1 MSISTQICIARG
13 DGIGPEIMDA
23 TLAILE
29 AAKANLQ
36 ITEIEVGEKL
46 FRQGYSSGIAP
57 ETWDILKQKRIL
69 LKAPITTPQG
79 GGYKSLN
86 VTLRKTLGLFANVRP
101 SVAYHPF
108 IQTQF
113 PNMDVVVVRENEED
127 LYAGIEYQQTR
138 DVTTVIKVISRP
150 GSERIIRY
158 AFEYARANNRKKV
171 SCFIKDNI
179 MKLADGLFH
188 KIFREIAADYP
199 DIQTDSWIVDIGS
212 ARLATE
218 PERFDVI
225 VTQNLYGDI
234 ISDITAELSGSVGL
248 GASSNI
254 GPNFAMFEA
263 IHGSAPDIA
272 GQGIANP
279 SGLLLAAVQ
288 MLVHMN
294 QKDNATLIH
303 NAWLRTIEDGI
314 HTGDIYKKG
323 VSNRKVSTREF
334 MQAVV
339 GRLGDSPKILK
350 EAFYDQEVI
359 NTFDITSF
367 TTVIPE
373 PDKKLVGIDIFLDFD
388 PAKMTVDEM
397 AAELVKATSI
407 PDLELT
413 VISNKGQ
420 RVWPGE
426 PTETYNTFSW
436 RCRFEYK
443 GSKEMT
449 HQDAID
455 LLQRFQKAGFD
466 FVKTEHLYTFDG
478 VAGFS
483 LSQGE

>member
-1 MSISTQICIARG
+1 
-13 DGIGPEIMDA
+13 
-23 TLAILE
+23 
-29 AAKANLQ
+29 
-36 ITEIEVGEKL
+36 
-46 FRQGYSSGIAP
+46 
-57 ETWDILKQKRIL
+57 
-69 LKAPITTPQG
+69 
-79 GGYKSLN
+79 
-86 VTLRKTLGLFANVRP
+86 VRP

-108 IQTQF
+108 IETQF
-113 PNMDVVVVRENEED
+113 PNLDVVIVRENEED

-138 DVTTVIKVISRP
+138 DVTAVLKLISRP

-179 MKLADGLFH
+179 MKLSDGLFH
-188 KIFREIAADYP
+188 KVFREIAAAYP
-199 DIQTDSWIVDIGS
+199 DIKTDSWIVDIGS

-218 PERFDVI
+218 PDRFDVI
-225 VTQNLYGDI
+225 VTENLYGDI

-294 QKDNATLIH
+294 QKESAMLIH

-314 HTGDIYKKG
+314 HTGDIYKKM
-323 VSNRKVSTREF
+323 SSARKVGTKEF

-339 GRLGDSPKILK
+339 GRLGDKPKILK
-350 EAFYDQEVI
+350 EAFYDQEVV
-359 NTFDITSF
+359 NQFDINSF

-373 PDKKLVGIDIFLDFD
+373 PDKKLVGVDVFLDFD
-388 PAKMTVDEM
+388 PAELSVDDL
-397 AAELVKATSI
+397 AAKLVKTTNS
-407 PDLELT
+407 DDVQLS

-426 PTETYNTFSW
+426 PTETYCTFSW
-436 RCRFEYK
+436 RCRYEYK
-443 GSKEMT
+443 GSGKMS
-449 HQDAID
+449 HNDVIR
-455 LLQRFQKAGFD
+455 LLERCQQAGFD
-466 FVKTEHLYTFDG
+466 FVKTEHLYMFDG

>member
-1 MSISTQICIARG
+1 MSISTQICVARG

-23 TLAILE
+23 TLGILGV
-29 AAKANLQ
+29 AKADLD

-57 ETWDILKQKRIL
+57 ETWDVLKQKRIL

-86 VTLRKTLGLFANVRP
+86 VTIRKTLGLFANVRP

-108 IQTQF
+108 VETQF
-113 PNMDVVVVRENEED
+113 PNLDVVIVRENEED

-138 DVTTVIKVISRP
+138 DVVSVHKLISRP
-150 GSERIIRY
+150 GSERIIKY
-158 AFEYARANNRKKV
+158 AFEYAKANGRKKV
-171 SCFIKDNI
+171 SCFMKDNI
-179 MKLADGLFH
+179 MKLSDGLFH
-188 KIFREIAADYP
+188 KVFREIAAEYP
-199 DIQTDSWIVDIGS
+199 DIQTDSWIIDIGS

-218 PERFDVI
+218 PDRFDVI
-225 VTQNLYGDI
+225 VTENLYGDI
-234 ISDITAELSGSVGL
+234 ISDITAEMSGSVGL
-248 GASSNI
+248 GASANI

-272 GQGIANP
+272 GHGIANP

-294 QKDNATLIH
+294 QKECATLIH

-323 VSNRKVSTREF
+323 ISARKVNTQEF
-334 MQAVV
+334 MQAVI
-339 GRLGDSPKILK
+339 GRLGDKPRILK

-359 NTFDITSF
+359 NTFNINEF
-367 TTVIPE
+367 TTIIPD
-373 PDKKLVGIDIFLDFD
+373 PDKKLVGVDVFLDFD
-388 PAKMTVDEM
+388 PATCGVDEL
-397 AAELVKATSI
+397 AQKLVTSTNTA
-407 PDLELT
+407 DLTLS

-426 PTETYNTFSW
+426 PTETFCTYSW
-436 RCRFEYK
+436 RCRYEYK
-443 GSKEMT
+443 GSGEMK
-449 HQDAID
+449 HEHIIE
-455 LLQRFQKAGFD
+455 LLKKVSASGFD
-466 FVKTEHLYTFDG
+466 FVKTEHLYTFNG
-478 VAGFS
+478 VAGYS

>member
-1 MSISTQICIARG
+1 MSTTTHICIARG

-23 TLAILE
+23 TLKILE
-29 AAKANLQ
+29 EAKAKLD

-46 FRQGYSSGIAP
+46 FLQGFSSGIAP
-57 ETWDILKQKRIL
+57 ETWDVLKQKRIL

-86 VTLRKTLGLFANVRP
+86 VTIRKTLGLFANVRP

-108 IQTQF
+108 IETQF
-113 PNMDVVVVRENEED
+113 PNLDVIVVRENEED

-138 DVTTVIKVISRP
+138 DVVAAHKLISRP

-158 AFEYARANNRKKV
+158 AFEYAKANSRKKV
-171 SCFIKDNI
+171 SCFMKDNI
-179 MKLADGLFH
+179 MKLTDGLFH
-188 KIFREIAADYP
+188 KIFKEISKDYP
-199 DIQTDSWIVDIGS
+199 EIQTDSWIIDIGS

-218 PERFDVI
+218 PDRFDVI
-225 VTQNLYGDI
+225 VTENLYGDI
-234 ISDITAELSGSVGL
+234 ISDITAEMSGSVGL
-248 GASSNI
+248 GASANI

-294 QKDNATLIH
+294 QKECATSVH

-323 VSNRKVSTREF
+323 ISARKVNTKEF
-334 MQAVV
+334 MHAVI
-339 GRLGDSPKILK
+339 GRIGDKPRILK
-350 EAFYDQEVI
+350 EAFYDQDVE
-359 NTFDITSF
+359 NSFDISNF
-367 TTVIPE
+367 TTTINSPE
-373 PDKKLVGIDIFLDFD
+373 KKLVGIDVFLDYA
-388 PAKMTVDEM
+388 PELGSVDDL
-397 AAELVKATSI
+397 ANKL
-407 PDLELT
+407 LELT
-413 VISNKGQ
+413 NSDKLSLSVISNKGQ

-426 PTETYNTFSW
+426 PTETYLTYSW
-436 RCRFEYK
+436 RCRYE
-443 GSKEMT
+443 SKDNNALNHHDVIE
-449 HQDAID
+449 
-455 LLQRFQKAGFD
+455 LLQKFNKAGLD

-478 VAGFS
+478 VPGYS